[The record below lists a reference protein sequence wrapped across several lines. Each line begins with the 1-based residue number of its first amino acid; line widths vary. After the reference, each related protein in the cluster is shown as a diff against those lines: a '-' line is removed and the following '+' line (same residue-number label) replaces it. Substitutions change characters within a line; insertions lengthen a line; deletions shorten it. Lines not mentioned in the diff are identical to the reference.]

1 MKVNT
6 LVRTARRRKGLTQ
19 RELAGRTGIPQ
30 PMISSIERGLQDP
43 RYSTLVRI
51 LAAVDQEIYVADRAG
66 HGVDRTQFVESLRLT
81 PLQRLRYGVSASK
94 AIDRLVKS
102 ARRVKSRSSS

>member
-6 LVRTARRRKGLTQ
+6 LVRTARRRRGLTQ
-19 RELAGRTGIPQ
+19 RELAKRTGIPQ

-43 RYSTLVRI
+43 RYSTLQRI
-51 LAAVDQEIYVADRAG
+51 LAAVDQEFDVVDKAG
-66 HGVDRTQFVESLRLT
+66 GGVDRTQFVESLRLK
-81 PLQRLRYGVSASK
+81 PLQRLRNGVEASI

-102 ARRVKSRSSS
+102 ARRIRPKS

>member
-1 MKVNT
+1 MNVNT

-19 RELAGRTGIPQ
+19 RDLARRTGIPQ

-43 RYSTLVRI
+43 RYSTLERI
-51 LAAVDQEIYVADRAG
+51 LAAVDQEIDVVDRAG
-66 HGVDRTQFVESLRLT
+66 RGVDRTQFVESLRLT
-81 PLQRLRYGVSASK
+81 PTQRLRNGVAASI

-102 ARRVKSRSSS
+102 ARRIRSRS

>member
-1 MKVNT
+1 MKANT

-19 RELAGRTGIPQ
+19 PDLAARPGTPQ

-43 RYSTLVRI
+43 RYSTVERI
-51 LAAVDQEIYVADRAG
+51 LAAVDQEVDVIDRAG
-66 HGVDRTQFVESLRLT
+66 RGVDRTQFLESLRLR
-81 PLQRLRYGVSASK
+81 PLQRLRNGVSASK

-102 ARRVKSRSSS
+102 ARRVNSRSSS

>member
-1 MKVNT
+1 MNANT

-19 RELAGRTGIPQ
+19 RDLADRTGIPQ

-43 RYSTLVRI
+43 RYSTVERI
-51 LAAVDQEIYVADRAG
+51 LAAVDQEIDVIDRAG
-66 HGVDRTQFVESLRLT
+66 RGVDRTQFVESLRLR
-81 PLQRLRYGVSASK
+81 PLQRLRNGVSASL

-102 ARRVKSRSSS
+102 ARRVNSRSSS

>member
-19 RELAGRTGIPQ
+19 RDLADRTGIPQ

-43 RYSTLVRI
+43 RYSTVERI
-51 LAAVDQEIYVADRAG
+51 LAAVDQEIDVIDRAG
-66 HGVDRTQFVESLRLT
+66 GGVDRTQFVESLRLT
-81 PLQRLRYGVSASK
+81 PLQRLRYGVSASRS
-94 AIDRLVKS
+94 IDRRARS
-102 ARRVKSRSSS
+102 SRRVK

>member
-19 RELAGRTGIPQ
+19 RDLADRTGIPQ

-43 RYSTLVRI
+43 RYSTVQRI
-51 LAAVDQEIYVADRAG
+51 LAAVDQEIEVIDRAG
-66 HGVDRTQFVESLRLT
+66 VGVDRTQFVEPLRLK
-81 PLQRLRYGVSASK
+81 PLQRLRNGVYASK

-102 ARRVKSRSSS
+102 ARRVNSRSLS